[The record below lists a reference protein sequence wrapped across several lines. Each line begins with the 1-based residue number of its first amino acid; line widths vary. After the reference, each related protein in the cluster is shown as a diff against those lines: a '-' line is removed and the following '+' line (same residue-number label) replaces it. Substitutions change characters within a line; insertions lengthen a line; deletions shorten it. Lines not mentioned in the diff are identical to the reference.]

1 MKQSVNFPV
10 IVKLCFVLPFIAM
23 TVLSFS
29 SCKRAD
35 IIETSDTSVAVS
47 TSAAV
52 SNMIV
57 AEEKSLKFI
66 DSVGGKV
73 IKEIPLDTIETVYEE
88 ETLRGR
94 GEKKFRIKKE
104 ITRHAVLSKN
114 GKFAVI
120 VSNKKN
126 ASFIDSDAGGE
137 EISFEGEGAGSGEIG
152 ILNVEG
158 KVLWEN
164 KLPGGR
170 IIYLY
175 PQPIVADNG
184 EIAAIKTRDTAGVS
198 YSAKGVY
205 IRDIIYI
212 YDKNGN
218 ELIRIPAEGNEKDI
232 RARSVEAVSGNGRY
246 LAVTV
251 ELISEGPPYKLM
263 TRFYDLKRNTF
274 WDSGQRYDVMDMR
287 DDGIARVGGY
297 DARDPI
303 VEIDLKKKFGDY
315 K

>member
-10 IVKLCFVLPFIAM
+10 IMKLCFVLPFITM
-23 TVLSFS
+23 TVLSFY
-29 SCKRAD
+29 SCKRAN

-52 SNMIV
+52 SNVIV

-137 EISFEGEGAGSGEIG
+137 EISFEGEGAATGRITV
-152 ILNVEG
+152 LNVAGETILD
-158 KVLWEN
+158 KE
-164 KLPGGR
+164 LPKNR
-170 IIYLY
+170 WVHFEPLIS
-175 PQPIVADNG
+175 DNG
-184 EIAAIKTRDTAGVS
+184 EYVTVFTQLTSGRFPDDPEGRDMICVF
-198 YSAKGVY
+198 
-205 IRDIIYI
+205 
-212 YDKNGN
+212 DKNGK
-218 ELIRIPAEGNEKDI
+218 EILTFPTVKEYE
-232 RARSVEAVSGNGRY
+232 SGYKAADTPDAISENGRY

-297 DARDPI
+297 DARDPV
-303 VEIDLKKKFGDY
+303 VEIDLKKYLGG
-315 K
+315 